1 MGGLLS
7 GLFGVGGGII
17 MVPLLIGFAGLDQR
31 RAAATSLVAIVP
43 SATVGGLTYASQG
56 HVDLVAAAFV
66 AGGAIVGAYVGTS
79 LLRRLSLPLLRW
91 LFLALMLGVAL
102 RMLVLVPERGVEVE
116 VTVSVALGLVALGLV
131 MGVAS
136 GMFGIGGGVIAVPAL
151 MALFGA
157 GDLVAKGTSLLI
169 MLPTALMGT
178 WRNRRNGFADLRTGA
193 VVGLAAMAASFG
205 GAALAFLIPPRVS
218 TLLFAGLVLV
228 SAVQLAVRGLRED
241 RRRGLP

>member
-1 MGGLLS
+1 
-7 GLFGVGGGII
+7 
-17 MVPLLIGFAGLDQR
+17 MVPLLVSVVGMDQR

-43 SATVGGLTYASQG
+43 AATAGALTYASQG
-56 HVDLVAAAFV
+56 QVDLVAAAFV
-66 AGGAIVGAYVGTS
+66 ALGSIGGAYLGTS

-91 LFLALMLGVAL
+91 LFLALMVGVAL
-102 RMLVLVPERGVEVE
+102 RMLFLVPVRGEEVDI
-116 VTVSVALGLVALGLV
+116 TVPLALGLVALGLV
-131 MGVAS
+131 MGIAS
-136 GMFGIGGGVIAVPAL
+136 GMFGIGGGVLAVPAL

-193 VVGLAAMAASFG
+193 VVGVAAMAASFG
-205 GAALAFLIPPRVS
+205 GAALAFLLSPRLS
-218 TLLFAGLVLV
+218 TLLFVGLVLV
-228 SAVQLAVRGLRED
+228 SAVQLAIRGLRED